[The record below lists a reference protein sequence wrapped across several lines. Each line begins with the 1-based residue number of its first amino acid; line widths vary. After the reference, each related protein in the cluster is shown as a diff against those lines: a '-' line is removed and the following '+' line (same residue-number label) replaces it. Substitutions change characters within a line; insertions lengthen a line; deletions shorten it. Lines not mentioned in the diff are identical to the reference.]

1 MFTLD
6 SKLESVQDADAKAKN
21 KAYTKKYYYDGA
33 GRLIK
38 EKAKKLSSS
47 KYNLVGEEISKTDA
61 NNVETKYEYNEF
73 GKVKKVTYASDGS
86 IAAYYVIIS
95 MIH

>member
-38 EKAKKLSSS
+38 EKDT
-47 KYNLVGEEISKTDA
+47 N
-61 NNVETKYEYNEF
+61 ETEFIYEL
-73 GKVKKVTYASDGS
+73 DQ
-86 IAAYYVIIS
+86 I
-95 MIH
+95 